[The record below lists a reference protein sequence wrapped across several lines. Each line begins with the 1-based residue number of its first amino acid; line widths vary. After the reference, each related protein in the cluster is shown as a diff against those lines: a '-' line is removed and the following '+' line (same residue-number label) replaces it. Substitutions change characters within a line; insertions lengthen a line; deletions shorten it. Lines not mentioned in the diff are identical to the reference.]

1 MKIVFLLTSLM
12 VLGLVQN
19 RKSKRPKTL
28 NDVNR
33 LIGKDFSKL
42 SDITQTFDQM
52 HGTSSIRERK
62 LLLKKLNSK
71 FL

>member
-1 MKIVFLLTSLM
+1 MKIMFLITSLM

-19 RKSKRPKTL
+19 RKSKRLKTL
-28 NDVNR
+28 NDVNI

-52 HGTSSIRERK
+52 QGTSSIRARK

-71 FL
+71 CL